1 MIENSFTAQ
10 YFLSLFERLLPYD
23 YLYPLETTGPGYEL
37 FHAFSKIG
45 ERLSLAV
52 KRLDDGLY
60 VITAPPASFTEVE
73 VLLSRPLSSTSV
85 GFTELAG
92 TVIETRFGG
101 RKFELLEDVI
111 FGPLEA
117 GPKPVRAK
125 AFFPSYQWNVL
136 GRQET
141 PDGEE
146 LAGEISKVVSPFQRF
161 AFSEPFIQVSQL
173 EFASGG
179 VPGFLE
185 QLGLERGI
193 PRVIG
198 EGVEEYRS
206 RLQSLPDTVSPAAM
220 KRNLDL
226 IWKPLLLDYV
236 FFETWE
242 IFYQTCYDAPS
253 SPILG
258 SGFDP
263 TTFFYDDERDD
274 PPTLFR
280 NRWLDEIEFRGSFI
294 VLLPVLTSFFQ
305 RAVASDDAGIL
316 NIDFETPYGQRAC
329 PAFDMTGDLPDVEL
343 LLGFF
348 DGYDVEAQAYYS
360 ATHNTLQEIKP
371 AGVAAI
377 LELQGS

>member
-92 TVIETRFGG
+92 TIVETTFGG
-101 RKFELLEDVI
+101 RKFELLEDVT
-111 FGPLEA
+111 FGALES
-117 GPKPVRAK
+117 GPKPVMARAL
-125 AFFPSYQWNVL
+125 FPSYQWNVL

-161 AFSEPFIQVSQL
+161 AFSEPFIRVSQL

-185 QLGLERGI
+185 QLGIDRGI
-193 PRVIG
+193 ARIIG

-226 IWKPLLLDYV
+226 IWKPLLLDYS
-236 FFETWE
+236 FIETWD
-242 IFYQTCYDAPS
+242 IAYQSCYDSPS
-253 SPILG
+253 TPISG
-258 SGFDP
+258 SLLDP
-263 TTFFYDDERDD
+263 TTFVYDDPR
-274 PPTLFR
+274 PTTPFK
-280 NRWLDEIEFRGSFI
+280 NRWLDDIEFRGAFI
-294 VLLPVLTSFFQ
+294 VVLPRLGSFSQ
-305 RAVASDDAGIL
+305 RAIAMDDAGVE
-316 NIDFETPYGQRAC
+316 NFDFLTEFGKRAQ
-329 PAFDMTGDLPDVEL
+329 PAFDIDSDLPASGIF
-343 LLGFF
+343 LGAF
-348 DGYDVEAQAYYS
+348 DGYDAVANSYYTATFNSLQAV
-360 ATHNTLQEIKP
+360 KP

-377 LELQGS
+377 LELQGN

>member
-1 MIENSFTAQ
+1 MIENSFTTQ

-226 IWKPLLLDYV
+226 IWKPLLLDYS
-236 FFETWE
+236 FIETWE
-242 IFYQTCYDAPS
+242 ITYQSCYDSPS
-253 SPILG
+253 TPISG
-258 SGFDP
+258 SLLDP
-263 TTFFYDDERDD
+263 TTFVYDDPR
-274 PPTLFR
+274 PTTPFK
-280 NRWLDEIEFRGSFI
+280 NRWLDDIEFRGAFI
-294 VLLPVLTSFFQ
+294 VVLPVLTSFLQ
-305 RAVASDDAGIL
+305 RSVAVDDTGIL
-316 NIDFETPYGQRAC
+316 NIDFETPYGKRAC
-329 PAFDMTGDLPDVEL
+329 PAFDITSDLPDVDL

-348 DGYDVEAQAYYS
+348 DGYDVDAQAYYV
-360 ATHNTLQEIKP
+360 ATNNTLQNIKP

-377 LELQGS
+377 LELEGN